1 MKKSKMM
8 FLVLFACLLFPFVGQ
23 AQEYYTLPEIQEQAA
38 AGWHETYT
46 DKYGRETVV
55 DIDVEVFGED
65 VAPVLRIANAYYE
78 PNFDILEEGE
88 IAEKVEENGRFS
100 VYKNQPYAS
109 ICGKNRKDGRRTDIY
124 TSYGKRV
131 EYDRSYLAD
140 YENDLTVGEAYEFTR
155 AYLEKHGL
163 NPDEF
168 HYEYPKEFYA
178 ICSISQSKKTP
189 VTPGFYLMDLTQ
201 KFYDMPVLT
210 HAMYSFENMGWPYYT
225 PCFHIQI
232 RNENEYDF
240 CIEAMKEV
248 EKLAEDIPLCSF
260 EKVIETIETQIEA
273 GKIQQVFSLQFGYTL
288 YNKPGLKLP
297 RGTSWNEADYYA
309 VPSWVVKCVYLPNGK
324 KNMSDEVNA
333 LLKKWGKDMTE
344 EDAVDQLT
352 NFITINAQTGEMLDP
367 MDTSWEKT
375 NNSPK
380 GTGDADYKGFI
391 SWDKVR

>member
-1 MKKSKMM
+1 M
-8 FLVLFACLLFPFVGQ
+8 
-23 AQEYYTLPEIQEQAA
+23 
-38 AGWHETYT
+38 
-46 DKYGRETVV
+46 
-55 DIDVEVFGED
+55 
-65 VAPVLRIANAYYE
+65 
-78 PNFDILEEGE
+78 
-88 IAEKVEENGRFS
+88 
-100 VYKNQPYAS
+100 
-109 ICGKNRKDGRRTDIY
+109 
-124 TSYGKRV
+124 
-131 EYDRSYLAD
+131 
-140 YENDLTVGEAYEFTR
+140 TVGEADEFTR

-367 MDTSWEKT
+367 MDTSREKT